1 MKTIAFYCQGDKRV
15 KNDYFLD
22 NYDDTN
28 EYVRLR
34 NELVRDGYD
43 VHSLDIYQKQNIIPN
58 ICIFLDIP
66 TFSINKIIDKK
77 TKTIAFLREAEIISS
92 INYDKNRHKEF
103 DKILTWKKDLIDNN
117 KYFYISSTRFVKKDI
132 EVKNFNDRKLCV
144 LVNSN
149 LSSNIKGE
157 LYSKRLEFIK
167 WFEKNALNDFDL
179 YGFAWDKWNLKIRD
193 RTIFS
198 TKLFAPKRLSYK
210 GIADD
215 KLKVMSRYKFSICFE
230 NTNIVKDYISE
241 KIFDSFFAKSVP
253 IYWGAPNIEEYI
265 PKNCFIDFRDF
276 KSFEECYNYIKNMN
290 EKEYLEYISNI
301 ENFLNSEKI
310 NPFLLNS
317 WVENLK
323 KVIKEVKE

>member
-1 MKTIAFYCQGDKRV
+1 MNKTIAFYCQGDDRV

-28 EYVRLR
+28 EYVRLK
-34 NELVRDGYD
+34 NELVKDGYE
-43 VHSLDIYQKQNIIPN
+43 VHSLDVYQKQNIITD

-77 TKTIAFLREAEIISS
+77 TKAIAFLREAEIVNS

-103 DKILTWKKDLIDNN
+103 DKILTWKKDLVDNK

-132 EVKNFNDRKLCV
+132 KVENHNNRKLCV

-179 YGFAWDKWNLKIRD
+179 YGFGWDKWSLKIRG
-193 RTIFS
+193 RTLFS
-198 TKLFAPKRLSYK
+198 TKLFAPKRVSYK

-230 NTNIVKDYISE
+230 NTNTVKDYISE

-276 KSFEECYNYIKNMN
+276 KNFEECYSYIKNMSEN
-290 EKEYLEYISNI
+290 EYLNYIYNI
-301 ENFLNSEKI
+301 ENFLNSDKI
-310 NPFLLNS
+310 TPFLLDS
-317 WVENLK
+317 WVENFK
-323 KVIKEVKE
+323 KVIKNV